1 MKDIQKQHDPRNIPI
16 DKVGV
21 KNVSYP
27 ITVLDPEFKEQHT
40 VATVSM
46 AVSLPRNTRGTHMS
60 RFIGLLN
67 EFQGKITL
75 SNLEN
80 MTDTFKDVL
89 EAEKAEISFS
99 FPYFIKK
106 NAPVSGISSYS
117 RYDVTFWASKE
128 GSSFDFILEV
138 VVPVQ
143 TLCPCSKEIS
153 VSGAH
158 NQRADVTI
166 CVRMSSLVWIEELVA
181 IGENSSS
188 APLFS
193 LLKREDEKY
202 VTELAYG
209 NPRFVEDVVRESVL
223 ALDSDERITWYRV
236 NAVSHESIHNHD
248 AFAEIEKWKEK
259 E

>member
-21 KNVSYP
+21 KDVSYP
-27 ITVLDPEFKEQHT
+27 VTLLDPEFKEQQT
-40 VATVSM
+40 VADVSM

-80 MTDTFKDVL
+80 MIDTLKEKL
-89 EAEKAEISFS
+89 EAEKAEISFM
-99 FPYFIKK
+99 FPYFIQKS
-106 NAPVSGISSYS
+106 APVSGILSYS

-143 TLCPCSKEIS
+143 TLCPCSKEIAD
-153 VSGAH
+153 SGAH
-158 NQRADVTI
+158 NQRAAVTI
-166 CVRMSSLVWIEELVA
+166 AVRMSSLVWIEELVK
-181 IGENSSS
+181 IGEISSS
-188 APLFS
+188 APLYT

-209 NPRFVEDVVRESVL
+209 NPRFVEDVVRDVAI
-223 ALDSDERITWYRV
+223 ALDSDDRITWYRI
-236 NAVSHESIHNHD
+236 NTVSNESIHNHD
-248 AFAEIEKWKEK
+248 AFAEIEKWKIV
-259 E
+259 